1 MTLQNNKAKCS
12 THPLKTDDFYL
23 DIVLGVL
30 MPPVG
35 VAFLPNAIGVP
46 LIENLLLTL
55 VSPPLGILHAL
66 FLIIRYHFFTVP
78 PIITP
83 KTEVA
88 APAGDSEAN
97 QPQPIPGAQAVSI
110 GNGGANQPAS
120 ALIIPPAA
128 QPFQPLA
135 VIPSTPSLPPA
146 IPLPQLSP
154 AEEDRS

>member
-1 MTLQNNKAKCS
+1 MTIQNKKPKCS
-12 THPLKTDDFYL
+12 HPLKTDELYL
-23 DIVLGVL
+23 HIVLGVL

-35 VAFLPNAIGVP
+35 VAIMPNAIGVP

-55 VSPPLGILHAL
+55 VSPSLGILHAL

-78 PIITP
+78 TIITS
-83 KTEVA
+83 KTEVT
-88 APAGDSEAN
+88 APAGDSEAD

-110 GNGGANQPAS
+110 GNGGANQLAS

-135 VIPSTPSLPPA
+135 VIPSTPLLPPA

-154 AEEDRS
+154 SEEDRS